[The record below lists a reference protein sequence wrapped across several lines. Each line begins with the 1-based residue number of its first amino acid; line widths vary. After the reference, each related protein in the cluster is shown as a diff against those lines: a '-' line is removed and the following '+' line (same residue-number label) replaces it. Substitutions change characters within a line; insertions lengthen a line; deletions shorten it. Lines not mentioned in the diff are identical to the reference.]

1 MGLNEADSFISQAK
15 VHRCTHSI
23 VVNKF
28 RPRAQG
34 RKRGP
39 QQNSRNVGKRERS
52 ANKWLRFRSRKVL
65 ERPKGSSCAY

>member
-1 MGLNEADSFISQAK
+1 MPYRRTAVTWARE
-15 VHRCTHSI
+15 
-23 VVNKF
+23 
-28 RPRAQG
+28 
-34 RKRGP
+34 RGP